1 MRLYKG
7 QKCGMDKFEQD
18 LISGGKSLSFIP
30 SVEEQHKE
38 RSVILSVKAILSCSR
53 EAEEPGSYI
62 LFY

>member
-1 MRLYKG
+1 
-7 QKCGMDKFEQD
+7 MDKFEQD

-38 RSVILSVKAILSCSR
+38 RSVILSVNAILSCSR